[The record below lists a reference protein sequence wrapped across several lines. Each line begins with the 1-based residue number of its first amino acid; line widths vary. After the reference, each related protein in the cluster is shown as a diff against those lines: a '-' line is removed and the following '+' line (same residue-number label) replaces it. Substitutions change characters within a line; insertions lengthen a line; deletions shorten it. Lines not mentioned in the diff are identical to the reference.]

1 MTNLNSGTEPET
13 IEQINEQLPP
23 EIRAFGLRRV
33 TKNFNS
39 KGNCDAR
46 TYSYT
51 FPTFAL
57 TTAGHEDES
66 YRVTPEVLEKF
77 GQTLKLYEG
86 TKNFHNFT
94 CRKYGFLL
102 KVGDSSSTHFFQGA
116 HRSQQ

>member
-1 MTNLNSGTEPET
+1 MDTGTDPET

-57 TTAGHEDES
+57 TTAGQEVES

-77 GQTLKLYEG
+77 AQTLKLYEG

-94 CRKYGFLL
+94 CRK
-102 KVGDSSSTHFFQGA
+102 
-116 HRSQQ
+116 